1 MKNKG
6 NNKEKPQ
13 RIMKR
18 ILIVAAMLCCTIPAF
33 AQTPKVEIFGGYS
46 FARQGS
52 QNLNKGWVGSV
63 TGNFNKWFGIE
74 GDVSG
79 QYWSEDVAVDNGGI
93 IATATGTLDILT
105 YRAGPKF
112 SFRSENSPVT
122 PFAHVL
128 IGGAHMS
135 AGGSTNVG
143 GSTLSVSQ
151 GANGIAGLAGGGI
164 DIGKGPIVVRTQV
177 DYSVFNIS
185 DLFGLSGT
193 SNGLRVS
200 GGIVFRIR

>member
-1 MKNKG
+1 
-6 NNKEKPQ
+6 
-13 RIMKR
+13 MKR

-46 FARQGS
+46 FNRQGS
-52 QNLNKGWVGSV
+52 QNLNKGWIGSV

-79 QYWSEDVAVDNGGI
+79 QYWSEDVSVVTGGTV
-93 IATATGTLDILT
+93 ATGTGTLDILT
-105 YRAGPKF
+105 FRAGPKF
-112 SFRSENSPVT
+112 SLRSEDSPVT

-128 IGGAHMS
+128 IGGARMTVGGS
-135 AGGSTNVG
+135 TNAGGSTV
-143 GSTLSVSQ
+143 SVSQ

-164 DIGKGPIVVRTQV
+164 DIGKGPVAVRMQV

-193 SNGLRVS
+193 SNGVRAS
-200 GGIVFRIR
+200 AGIVFRIR